1 MDDAL
6 LKLLRSV
13 DTPTVCNAI
22 ETAQGKRGFDRYT
35 RGTVLAS
42 APEHRAMVG
51 YARTA
56 RIAAR
61 QASGDAPDIVR
72 ERRLGCTDTCRRA
85 RVLRLPSSRMSM
97 FQTPSAPIGA
107 GEYDRSQGAWP

>member
-6 LKLLRSV
+6 LLLRLV

-22 ETAQGKRGFDRYT
+22 ETAQGKREFDRYT
-35 RGTVLAS
+35 YRSSCLRRST
-42 APEHRAMVG
+42 
-51 YARTA
+51 ARWSDMREQ

-72 ERRLGCTDTCRRA
+72 SAGSVITDMSEGPRPAIAVVEDVDVPNAVGAYWGEVNTTVHKAPFLTA
-85 RVLRLPSSRMSM
+85 R
-97 FQTPSAPIGA
+97 
-107 GEYDRSQGAWP
+107 